1 MYFQNESSIG
11 LHNAPTKRNFATS
24 FENTGH
30 TMTKTQRVLSC
41 TFLFSSALLA
51 SQCAA
56 AQSPQQA
63 LATTVQMQ
71 IRYLAYFPKSYSAK
85 GAPVPLLVFLHGSGE
100 SGDDLE
106 KVKVWGPPA
115 MIDKGVEFPF
125 MVVSPQAQE
134 HQGWNAKLLM
144 AMLDDV
150 LAKYNVDR
158 KRVYLTGLSMG
169 GFGTWELAT
178 LHPEYFAAIAPI
190 AGGWDPS
197 EASRLKGVPI
207 WVFHGKKDDVVPESG
222 SAAMVDALKAI
233 GSDVKYTVLPEGGH
247 VDSWVYAYE
256 KAGLF
261 DWFLQHHKP

>member
-1 MYFQNESSIG
+1 MTQT
-11 LHNAPTKRNFATS
+11 LRLLS
-24 FENTGH
+24 F
-30 TMTKTQRVLSC
+30 V
-41 TFLFSSALLA
+41 FLFAQALLMGHPA
-51 SQCAA
+51 S

-85 GAPVPLLVFLHGSGE
+85 GEPVPLLVFLHGSGE

-106 KVKVWGPPA
+106 KVKAWGPPA

-125 MVVSPQAQE
+125 MVVSPQAQA
-134 HQGWNAKLLM
+134 HGPWNAKLVM

-169 GFGTWELAT
+169 GFGAWELAT

-190 AGGWDPS
+190 AAGWNPS
-197 EASRLKGVPI
+197 EASRLKGIPI
-207 WVFHGKKDDVVPESG
+207 WVFHGKKDEAVPEAG

-247 VDSWVYAYE
+247 IDSWVYAYE

-261 DWFLQHHKP
+261 DWFLQHRKP

>member
-1 MYFQNESSIG
+1 MTQTIRLLSFSV
-11 LHNAPTKRNFATS
+11 LFA
-24 FENTGH
+24 
-30 TMTKTQRVLSC
+30 
-41 TFLFSSALLA
+41 SALVMGNLA
-51 SQCAA
+51 F
-56 AQSPQQA
+56 AQSPQQP

-85 GAPVPLLVFLHGSGE
+85 GDPVPLLVFLHGSGE

-106 KVKVWGPPA
+106 KVKAWGPPA
-115 MIDKGVEFPF
+115 MIDKGIEFPF
-125 MVVSPQAQE
+125 MVVSPQAQA
-134 HQGWNAKLLM
+134 HQGWSAKLVM

-197 EASRLKGVPI
+197 EAGRLKGVPT
-207 WVFHGKKDDVVPESG
+207 WVFHGKKDDAVPESA
-222 SAAMVDALKAI
+222 SAAMVEALKAI
-233 GSDVKYTVLPEGGH
+233 GGDVKYTMLPEGGH
-247 VDSWVYAYE
+247 IDAWVYAYE

-261 DWFLQHHKP
+261 DWFLQHRKP